1 MLTVDGEEEDGAI
14 IGWTDENEGDGE
26 STGWIVDIVDG
37 KEEGAGGIIGWVVGT
52 VDGEEYRV
60 GVIIGWM
67 MGEVDDGKECGV
79 FIACMLGYGGD
90 DKNGVV
96 ETIGLV

>member
-1 MLTVDGEEEDGAI
+1 
-14 IGWTDENEGDGE
+14 
-26 STGWIVDIVDG
+26 
-37 KEEGAGGIIGWVVGT
+37 
-52 VDGEEYRV
+52 
-60 GVIIGWM
+60 